1 MRRPHRCRAI
11 SARQAA
17 AGQRHLQ
24 NSRPECF
31 KHCRRAEHRRAPL
44 ARVCRGTH
52 PRAASTPGRHS
63 PPARAMDER
72 LLPVGLPSTGRWAA
86 TDSGC
91 PAEHDLARVCSG
103 NTGLLLRPSVWP
115 CACRWVGARS
125 TAARP
130 ESAASGTRPGCG
142 GPLPRGP
149 PLRHPRAPR
158 GAIGTRAAGCW
169 RRMVAGVPLRLWYSE
184 PPADALL
191 LPRILSGT
199 TTADAR
205 FGGLQVPM
213 SRAVGAASEA
223 SSLEADA
230 RPSGSSQPVKLSLP
244 SLPPPPPQPLLLPPQ
259 QQTPPQLSPPP
270 PPPPPP
276 RFHRC
281 R

>member
-1 MRRPHRCRAI
+1 MRRPRRGRAR
-11 SARQAA
+11 SVRQPA
-17 AGQRHLQ
+17 AGQRHLHS
-24 NSRPECF
+24 SRPECLSHF
-31 KHCRRAEHRRAPL
+31 RRAEHRPVRFSFGW
-44 ARVCRGTH
+44 RGTL
-52 PRAASTPGRHS
+52 PRACSALGRHS

-72 LLPVGLPSTGRWAA
+72 LLPVGPPPTGRRAA

-91 PAEHDLARVCSG
+91 SAEHDLARVCSG

-230 RPSGSSQPVKLSLP
+230 RPSGSS
-244 SLPPPPPQPLLLPPQ
+244 
-259 QQTPPQLSPPP
+259 
-270 PPPPPP
+270 
-276 RFHRC
+276 
-281 R
+281 